1 MQTQSLPASQSVLK
15 TAIKPIV
22 SILDWFRSDARHYQ
36 VLFQLTFLLYGIFA
50 LEWTIPLM
58 RVNIVILSCLA
69 VQAVWIHFKTK
80 DWTSLKSALVSAM
93 SICLMM
99 QANSMWTFVLAAVL
113 SIASKFF
120 LRINGKHVFNPTN
133 FGICMSV
140 ILTGDAWISPGQWG
154 SDAMLLFGV
163 GLCGLVVLL
172 RVKRLDTAFAFL
184 LTFLGLM
191 FARNI
196 LYLGWPMDFF
206 FHQLNAGSL
215 LLFTFFMIT
224 DPVQTPRSQTA
235 RMLWAVATGI
245 LAYYM
250 ATKWWYTS
258 WGSFYSAAPIWAL
271 LFLSPLVPVLDR
283 FFKGEKFSWSK

>member
-1 MQTQSLPASQSVLK
+1 MQTESLPVAQNALK
-15 TAIKPIV
+15 TTIRPFKDV
-22 SILDWFRSDARHYQ
+22 LDWFKSDARHYQ

-50 LEWTIPLM
+50 LNWDIPLM
-58 RVNIVILSCLA
+58 RVNIVILTCLA

-80 DWTSLKSALVSAM
+80 DWTGLKSALVSAM

-99 QANSMWTFVLAAVL
+99 QANSIWTFVLAAAI
-113 SIASKFF
+113 SIGSKFF
-120 LRINGKHVFNPTN
+120 LKINGKHIFNPTN
-133 FGICMSV
+133 FGICV
-140 ILTGDAWISPGQWG
+140 AFLLTGDSWISPGQWG
-154 SDAMLLFGV
+154 SDGMMLFGV
-163 GLCGLVVLL
+163 GLTGLVVLL

-184 LTFLGLM
+184 ITFLGLM

-196 LYLGWPMDFF
+196 LYLGWPIDFF

-235 RMLWAVATGI
+235 RMLWSVAVGV

-250 ATKWWYTS
+250 ATKWWDP
-258 WGSFYSAAPIWAL
+258 FYSAAPIWAL
-271 LFLSPLVPVLDR
+271 FFLSPLVPVLDKV
-283 FFKGEKFSWSK
+283 FKGEKFSWAK